1 MSNPQFAVGLPP
13 GREHIPLLPKGFI
26 AIRIVQLVLSLIILA
41 LAGYGMLILGFTSWA
56 LD

>member
-41 LAGYGMLILGFTSWA
+41 LAGYGMLILGFT
-56 LD
+56 